1 MLTKL
6 QVNLK
11 KHKLMKRILNY
22 IFIVTLGLSM
32 SNCSPKDGDI
42 GPEGTKG
49 EQGDAGNDGVDGK
62 DGNANVQ
69 KFSFYINSA
78 DWGSGHF
85 GAGNVHHTYKV
96 ESSLTGDISMSN
108 SDYAVIGYASVDQ
121 EGGDSYSEYK
131 PMPYT
136 YGTRDNYGVKI
147 EMDLGRNY
155 ILLSKTLNGY
165 DNKSFGPNE
174 MPKRVRV
181 QLVFIKIGVLSKI
194 QEEVGINNYKD
205 VMHYLDS
212 NNSY

>member
-1 MLTKL
+1 MGIS
-6 QVNLK
+6 V
-11 KHKLMKRILNY
+11 HK
-22 IFIVTLGLSM
+22 GL
-32 SNCSPKDGDI
+32 
-42 GPEGTKG
+42 KG
-49 EQGDAGNDGVDGK
+49 EQGDAGKDGVDGK

-69 KFSFYINSA
+69 KFSFYIDSA

-85 GAGNVHHTYKV
+85 GAGNNHHTYKV

-108 SDYAVIGYASVDQ
+108 SGYAVIGYASVDQ

-147 EMDLGRNY
+147 EMSLSRNF

-165 DNKSFGPNE
+165 DNLSFGANE

-181 QLVFIKIGVLSKI
+181 QLVFIKIGILSKI
-194 QEEVGINNYKD
+194 NEEIDVNNYKE
-205 VMHYLDS
+205 VMDYLDS